1 MNLTYNEA
9 YQQLSTLVEQ
19 IEDNEIQL
27 DTLAEKVAQAKE
39 LITFCEIKLRTIDT
53 EVTQALGDSNP
64 DNL

>member
-9 YQQLSTLVEQ
+9 FQQLSTLVEQ

-39 LITFCEIKLRTIDT
+39 LIAFCETKLRTIDN
-53 EVTQALGDSNP
+53 EVTQAFAGNRP
-64 DNL
+64 ANL

>member
-39 LITFCEIKLRTIDT
+39 LIAFCETKLRTIDN
-53 EVTQALGDSNP
+53 EVTQALGDNNP
-64 DNL
+64 KDL

>member
-39 LITFCEIKLRTIDT
+39 LITFCETKLRTIDT

>member
-39 LITFCEIKLRTIDT
+39 LIAFCETKLRTIDD
-53 EVTQALGDSNP
+53 EVTAAFADNNP
-64 DNL
+64 ADL

>member
-9 YQQLSTLVEQ
+9 YQQLATLVEQ

-39 LITFCEIKLRTIDT
+39 LIAFCETKLRTIDD
-53 EVTQALGDSNP
+53 EVTAAFA
-64 DNL
+64 DNNRKDL

>member
-27 DTLAEKVAQAKE
+27 DKLAEKVAQAKE
-39 LITFCEIKLRTIDT
+39 LIAFCETKLRTIDN
-53 EVTQALGDSNP
+53 EVTQALGDNNP
-64 DNL
+64 DTM

>member
-39 LITFCEIKLRTIDT
+39 LIAFCETKLRTIDN
-53 EVTQALGDSNP
+53 EVTQAFADDRP
-64 DNL
+64 ADF

>member
-1 MNLTYNEA
+1 MNLTYKEA

-39 LITFCEIKLRTIDT
+39 LIAFCETKLRTIDT
-53 EVTQALGDSNP
+53 EVKQALGDNNP
-64 DNL
+64 DSL

>member
-39 LITFCEIKLRTIDT
+39 LIAFCETKLRTIDD
-53 EVTQALGDSNP
+53 EVTAAFADNNP
-64 DNL
+64 KDL